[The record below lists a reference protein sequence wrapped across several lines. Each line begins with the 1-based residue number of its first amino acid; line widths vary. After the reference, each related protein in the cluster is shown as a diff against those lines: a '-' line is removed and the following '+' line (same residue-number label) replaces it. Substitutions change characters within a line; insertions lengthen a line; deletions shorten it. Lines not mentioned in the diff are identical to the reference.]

1 MIGSIKGKIILKT
14 EKFLVVEVSGVGYK
28 ISVSPD
34 TLSRVD
40 ALRLRSGKN
49 DTPILFWI
57 HTHVREDALDLY
69 GFLEY
74 PELEFFEMLISVSGI
89 GPKGALAI
97 LGVTSIETLRKA
109 IGTGDTSY
117 LTKISGIGKKTAEKI
132 IIELRDKMG
141 EEKESSSLQGEL
153 DAMEALKS
161 LGYSQ
166 NQAREALKKVS
177 LVQSHPG
184 KTADLDTNAK
194 IREALKILATK

>member
-194 IREALKILATK
+194 IREALKILGGK